1 MSAIEEKKIK
11 PPDKQTYYFKC
22 VKIPL
27 KHVLKNPD
35 INLPKITNAV
45 IKCNKIVINTLM
57 FMKLYLLDYFEKN
70 NKLPEIDK
78 VFVNSCMKIL
88 CNESASGRPPKKEVK
103 ELKDTLTTFYNSDY
117 KSLIKDT
124 NLDYTHLNT
133 VLDYLTIGII
143 TMYENNIKLH
153 YVEYIERF
161 VNIVWKKKE
170 TIIKIKESAKMA
182 TKSEGLENKDEGK
195 QKELVNEFCRQLR
208 KIKTDILEITTEYK
222 SDVKY
227 HNWIKEIKKTITPNK
242 EKYMKDSLYYD
253 LQCNPQDYLPCMIRM
268 MKEVEKDKVMI
279 YNVFPMRND
288 IIMKSIKL
296 DTTTLVHL
304 LMTKKQ
310 GNKTDYLLEG
320 NLKKYE
326 NKIWEFFF
334 RTERQCF
341 KKPKYTFHHMIET
354 DGVSCSI
361 LMLRNDLIGKR
372 IPNIKI
378 NSNTEQY
385 IDELNDYTNIKNKKI
400 VSYDPNL
407 ADLIYCV
414 DDDSIKANEFRYT
427 QDSRRKECKIKKY
440 AKIILEF
447 KKEKMEGKTIIEY
460 ETELSKLNRKT
471 LTIKD
476 FKEYIK
482 KKSEI
487 NNKLYKFYE
496 KYIFRKLKLNGY
508 INIKKHEQKMINNF
522 KKIFGKPEDVIICA
536 GDFEQKQ
543 HMKYKEPVKGK
554 GIRRIFRDNG
564 YKLYLVD
571 EFRTSCMCSICKN
584 EIGKCEKFITRK
596 NPKPYKSG
604 NILVHGALRCK
615 NCEAVWNRDVNSAT
629 NIYRIAKN
637 AINGLER
644 PKYLSRVK
652 KDETN
657 KTENPKKD
665 KIKKVVPDLKKSRK
679 DLKVRQKKNNK
690 SVKVDALTKS

>member
-1 MSAIEEKKIK
+1 MNVIEEKKTK
-11 PPDKQTYYFKC
+11 PPDKPTDYFKC
-22 VKIPL
+22 VKIPI

-35 INLPKITNAV
+35 INLPKITDAV
-45 IKCNKIVINTLM
+45 IRCNKIVINTLM

-70 NKLPEIDK
+70 NQLPEIDK

-88 CNESASGRPPKKEVK
+88 CNESPSGRPPKKEIK
-103 ELKDTLTTFYNSDY
+103 ELKDKLTAFYNSDY
-117 KSLIKDT
+117 KLLIKDT

-161 VNIVWKKKE
+161 VNIIWKKKE
-170 TIIKIKESAKMA
+170 TIVKIKE
-182 TKSEGLENKDEGK
+182 ENKDEEK

-208 KIKTDILEITTEYK
+208 KIKTDILEITSEYK

-242 EKYMKDSLYYD
+242 DKYQKDNLYYD

-288 IIMKSIKL
+288 IIIKSIKL

-304 LMTKKQ
+304 LFTQKQ

-378 NSNTEQY
+378 GSNSEQY
-385 IDELNDYTNIKNKKI
+385 IDELSDYTNIKNKKI
-400 VSYDPNL
+400 VCIDPGKTDIL
-407 ADLIYCV
+407 YCV
-414 DDDSIKANEFRYT
+414 DDDNKEANEFRYT

-447 KKEKMEGKTIIEY
+447 KKEKIDGKTIIEY

-508 INIKKHEQKMINNF
+508 MNRKKNEQKLINNF
-522 KKIFGKPEDVIICA
+522 KKIFGKPEETIVIF

-543 HMKYKEPVKGK
+543 HMKYKEAIKGK
-554 GIRRIFRDNG
+554 
-564 YKLYLVD
+564 
-571 EFRTSCMCSICKN
+571 
-584 EIGKCEKFITRK
+584 
-596 NPKPYKSG
+596 
-604 NILVHGALRCK
+604 
-615 NCEAVWNRDVNSAT
+615 
-629 NIYRIAKN
+629 
-637 AINGLER
+637 
-644 PKYLSRVK
+644 
-652 KDETN
+652 
-657 KTENPKKD
+657 
-665 KIKKVVPDLKKSRK
+665 
-679 DLKVRQKKNNK
+679 
-690 SVKVDALTKS
+690 

>member
-1 MSAIEEKKIK
+1 MSAIEEKKTK
-11 PPDKQTYYFKC
+11 PPDKPTDYFKC

-88 CNESASGRPPKKEVK
+88 CNESVSGRPPKKEIK
-103 ELKDTLTTFYNSDY
+103 ELKDKLTTFYNSDY
-117 KSLIKDT
+117 KTLIKDT
-124 NLDYTHLNT
+124 DLDYTHLNT
-133 VLDYLTIGII
+133 VLDYITIGII

-153 YVEYIERF
+153 YVEYIERY

-170 TIIKIKESAKMA
+170 TITKIKE
-182 TKSEGLENKDEGK
+182 ENKNEEN
-195 QKELVNEFCRQLR
+195 QKELINEFCRQLR
-208 KIKTDILEITTEYK
+208 KIKTDILQQSSEIT

-227 HNWIKEIKKTITPNK
+227 HNWIKEIKKIITPNK
-242 EKYMKDSLYYD
+242 DKYNKDSLYYD

-304 LMTKKQ
+304 LFTQTQ

-378 NSNTEQY
+378 DSNTEQY
-385 IDELNDYTNIKNKKI
+385 IDELTDYTNIKNKKI
-400 VSYDPNL
+400 VAIDPGL
-407 ADLIYCV
+407 SDILYCV
-414 DDDSIKANEFRYT
+414 DNDNMEANEFRYT

-440 AKIILEF
+440 AKLILEF
-447 KKEKMEGKTIIEY
+447 KKENIDGKAIIEY

-471 LTIKD
+471 LIIKD

-508 INIKKHEQKMINNF
+508 INRKKNEQKLINNF
-522 KKIFGKPEDVIICA
+522 KKIFGKPEETIVIF

-543 HMKYKEPVKGK
+543 HMKYKEPIKGK
-554 GIRRIFRDNG
+554 GMRHLFRQNN
-564 YKLYLVD
+564 YKTYLVD
-571 EFRTSCMCSICKN
+571 EFRTSCMCSICK
-584 EIGKCEKFITRK
+584 EEVGRCEKFQIRE
-596 NPKPYKSG
+596 NPKPYRSG
-604 NILVHGALRCK
+604 NILVHGLIKCK
-615 NCEAVWNRDVNSAT
+615 TCLGVWNRDVNGAT

-637 AINGLER
+637 AINMIER
-644 PKYLSRVK
+644 PKYLCREK
-652 KDETN
+652 KN
-657 KTENPKKD
+657 ENIKVEKP
-665 KIKKVVPDLKKSRK
+665 KKVV
-679 DLKVRQKKNNK
+679 QKKANK
-690 SVKVDALTKS
+690 SVKVVALTKT

>member
-1 MSAIEEKKIK
+1 MSAIEEKKTK
-11 PPDKQTYYFKC
+11 PPDKPTDYFKC
-22 VKIPL
+22 VKIPI
-27 KHVLKNPD
+27 KHILKNPD

-57 FMKLYLLDYFEKN
+57 FIKLYLLDYFEKN
-70 NKLPEIDK
+70 NKLLEIDK
-78 VFVNSCMKIL
+78 IFVNSCMKIL
-88 CNESASGRPPKKEVK
+88 CNESVSGRPPKKEVK
-103 ELKDTLTTFYNSDY
+103 ELKDKLTTFYNSDY
-117 KSLIKDT
+117 KPLIKDSD
-124 NLDYTHLNT
+124 LDYTHLNT

-153 YVEYIERF
+153 YVEYIERY

-170 TIIKIKESAKMA
+170 NIIKIKE
-182 TKSEGLENKDEGK
+182 ENKDEEK

-208 KIKTDILEITTEYK
+208 KMKIDILEVSKEYT

-242 EKYMKDSLYYD
+242 DKYMKDNLYYD
-253 LQCNPQDYLPCMIRM
+253 LQCNSQDYLPCMIRM

-279 YNVFPMRND
+279 YNLFPMRND

-304 LMTKKQ
+304 LFTQKQ

-372 IPNIKI
+372 IPNIKVG
-378 NSNTEQY
+378 SNAEQY
-385 IDELNDYTNIKNKKI
+385 IDEISDYNNIKNKKLVCI
-400 VSYDPNL
+400 DPGL
-407 ADLIYCV
+407 SDILYCV
-414 DDDSIKANEFRYT
+414 DNDNKDANEFRYT

-440 AKIILEF
+440 NKIILEF
-447 KKEKMEGKTIIEY
+447 KKEKIDGKTVIEY

-471 LTIKD
+471 LIIKD

-508 INIKKHEQKMINNF
+508 MNRKKNEQKLINNF
-522 KKIFGKPEDVIICA
+522 KKIFGKPEETIVIF

-543 HMKYKEPVKGK
+543 HMKYKEPIKGK
-554 GIRRIFRDNG
+554 GMRTLFRQNN
-564 YKLYLVD
+564 YKTYLVD
-571 EFRTSCMCSICKN
+571 EFRTSCMCSICKT
-584 EIGKCEKFITRK
+584 EIGRCEKFQIRE

-604 NILVHGALRCK
+604 NILVHGLIKCK
-615 NCEAVWNRDVNSAT
+615 TCLGVWNRDVNGAT

-644 PKYLSRVK
+644 PKYLCREK
-652 KDETN
+652 KDKN
-657 KTENPKKD
+657 IKVENPKKD
-665 KIKKVVPDLKKSRK
+665 KIKKVIQKKS
-679 DLKVRQKKNNK
+679 NK
-690 SVKVDALTKS
+690 SVRVDALTNS

>member
-1 MSAIEEKKIK
+1 MNNNKK
-11 PPDKQTYYFKC
+11 PPDKPTDYFKC

-27 KHVLKNPD
+27 KHILKHPE
-35 INLPKITNAV
+35 INTSKINDAV
-45 IKCNKIVINTLM
+45 IRCNKIVINTLM

-70 NKLPEIDK
+70 NTLPEIDK

-88 CNESASGRPPKKEVK
+88 CNENASGRPPKKEIK
-103 ELKDTLTTFYNSDY
+103 ELKDKLTNFYNSDY
-117 KSLIKDT
+117 KPLIEDH
-124 NLDYTHLNT
+124 NLDYTYLNT

-153 YVEYIERF
+153 YVEYIERY
-161 VNIVWKKKE
+161 VNIIWKKKE
-170 TIIKIKESAKMA
+170 TINKIKENNN
-182 TKSEGLENKDEGK
+182 LD
-195 QKELVNEFCRQLR
+195 QKEQINEFCRQLR
-208 KIKTDILEITTEYK
+208 KIKNDILNSSNITTEYK
-222 SDVKY
+222 SDIKY
-227 HNWIKEIKKTITPNK
+227 HNLINDIKKIITPNK
-242 EKYMKDSLYYD
+242 NKYQKDNLYYD

-268 MKEVEKDKVMI
+268 MKEIEKEKVMI
-279 YNVFPMRND
+279 YNVFPMRNE

-304 LMTKKQ
+304 LMTKIQ

-326 NKIWEFFF
+326 DKIWEFFF

-361 LMLRNDLIGKR
+361 LMLRNDMIGKR

-378 NSNTEQY
+378 GSNTEQY
-385 IDELNDYTNIKNKKI
+385 IDELSDYTNIKNKKI
-400 VSYDPNL
+400 VAYDPNL
-407 ADLIYCV
+407 SDLIYCV
-414 DDDSIKANEFRYT
+414 DNDNKDATEFRYT

-440 AKIILEF
+440 AKIILEL
-447 KKEKMEGKTIIEY
+447 KKEKIDDKTIIEY
-460 ETELSKLNRKT
+460 ETELSKLNKKT
-471 LTIKD
+471 LIIKD

-482 KKSEI
+482 KKNEI

-508 INIKKHEQKMINNF
+508 INRKKNEQKMINNF
-522 KKIFGKPEDVIICA
+522 NKIFGKPNDIIICA

-543 HMKYKEPVKGK
+543 GMKYGKEPVKGK
-554 GIRRIFRDNG
+554 GIRKIFRDNG

-571 EFRTSCMCSICKN
+571 EFRTSCMCSICKDEN
-584 EIGKCEKFITRK
+584 GRCEKFITRK

-604 NILVHGALRCK
+604 NILIHGALSCK
-615 NCEAVWNRDVNSAT
+615 NCGAVWNRDVNSAT

-637 AINGLER
+637 AINGIER
-644 PKYLSRVK
+644 PKYLCREK
-652 KDETN
+652 KDEN
-657 KTENPKKD
+657 VKIEKSKKD
-665 KIKKVVPDLKKSRK
+665 KVKKIV
-679 DLKVRQKKNNK
+679 QKKANK
-690 SVKVDALTKS
+690 SVKVVALT

>member
-1 MSAIEEKKIK
+1 MNNNKK
-11 PPDKQTYYFKC
+11 PPDKPTNYFKC

-27 KHVLKNPD
+27 KHILKHPE
-35 INLPKITNAV
+35 INTSKINDAV
-45 IKCNKIVINTLM
+45 IRCNKIVINTLM

-70 NKLPEIDK
+70 NTLPEIDK

-88 CNESASGRPPKKEVK
+88 CNENVSGRPPKKEIK
-103 ELKDTLTTFYNSDY
+103 ELKEKLTNFYNSDY
-117 KSLIKDT
+117 KPLIEEH

-153 YVEYIERF
+153 YVEYIERY
-161 VNIVWKKKE
+161 VNIIWKKKE
-170 TIIKIKESAKMA
+170 TINKIKENNN
-182 TKSEGLENKDEGK
+182 LD
-195 QKELVNEFCRQLR
+195 QKEQINEFCRQLR
-208 KIKTDILEITTEYK
+208 KIKNDILNSSNITTEYK
-222 SDVKY
+222 SDIKY
-227 HNWIKEIKKTITPNK
+227 HNWINDIKKIITPNK
-242 EKYMKDSLYYD
+242 NKYMKDNLYYD
-253 LQCNPQDYLPCMIRM
+253 LQCNPQDYLPCIIRM
-268 MKEVEKDKVMI
+268 MKEVETEKVMI
-279 YNVFPMRND
+279 YNVFPMRNE

-304 LMTKKQ
+304 LMTKTQ

-326 NKIWEFFF
+326 DKIWEFFF

-361 LMLRNDLIGKR
+361 FLLRNDMIGKR

-378 NSNTEQY
+378 CSNTEQY
-385 IDELNDYTNIKNKKI
+385 IDELSDYTNIKNKKI
-400 VSYDPNL
+400 VAYDPNL
-407 ADLIYCV
+407 SDLIYCV
-414 DDDSIKANEFRYT
+414 DNDNKDANEFRYT

-447 KKEKMEGKTIIEY
+447 KKEKIDDKTIIEY
-460 ETELSKLNRKT
+460 ETELSKLNKKT
-471 LTIKD
+471 LNIKD

-508 INIKKHEQKMINNF
+508 INRKKNEQKMINNF
-522 KKIFGKPEDVIICA
+522 KKIFGKPNDVIICA

-554 GIRRIFRDNG
+554 GIRKIFRDNG

-571 EFRTSCMCSICKN
+571 EFRTSCMCSICKDEN
-584 EIGKCEKFITRK
+584 GRCEKFITRK

-604 NILVHGALRCK
+604 NILIHGALSCK
-615 NCEAVWNRDVNSAT
+615 NCSAVWNRDVNSAT

-637 AINGLER
+637 AINEIER
-644 PKYLSRVK
+644 PKYLCKEK
-652 KDETN
+652 KDEN
-657 KTENPKKD
+657 V
-665 KIKKVVPDLKKSRK
+665 KIEKS
-679 DLKVRQKKNNK
+679 KKNKVKKIVQQKANK
-690 SVKVDALTKS
+690 SVKVVALT

>member
-1 MSAIEEKKIK
+1 MSAIEEKKTK
-11 PPDKQTYYFKC
+11 PPDKPTDYFKC

-35 INLPKITNAV
+35 INLPKITDAV

-57 FMKLYLLDYFEKN
+57 FMKLYLLDYFGKN

-88 CNESASGRPPKKEVK
+88 CNESASGRPPKKEIK
-103 ELKDTLTTFYNSDY
+103 ELKDKLTTFYNSDY
-117 KSLIKDT
+117 KPLIKDT
-124 NLDYTHLNT
+124 DLDYTHLNT

-153 YVEYIERF
+153 YVEYIERY

-170 TIIKIKESAKMA
+170 TIIKIKE
-182 TKSEGLENKDEGK
+182 ENKDEEK

-222 SDVKY
+222 SDEKY

-242 EKYMKDSLYYD
+242 EKYQKDNLYYD

-288 IIMKSIKL
+288 IIMKNIKL

-341 KKPKYTFHHMIET
+341 NKPKYTFHHMIET

-372 IPNIKI
+372 IPNIKVG
-378 NSNTEQY
+378 SNTEQY
-385 IDELNDYTNIKNKKI
+385 IDELSDYTNIKNKKI
-400 VSYDPNL
+400 VCIDPGKSDIL
-407 ADLIYCV
+407 YCV
-414 DDDSIKANEFRYT
+414 DNDNKEANEFRYT

-447 KKEKMEGKTIIEY
+447 KKEKIDGKTVIEY

-471 LTIKD
+471 LIITD

-487 NNKLYKFYE
+487 NNKLYKVYE

-508 INIKKHEQKMINNF
+508 MNRKKNEQKLINNF
-522 KKIFGKPEDVIICA
+522 KKIFGKPEETIVIF
-536 GDFEQKQ
+536 GDWEQKQ
-543 HMKYKEPVKGK
+543 HMKYKEPIKGK
-554 GIRRIFRDNG
+554 GMRILFRQNN
-564 YKLYLVD
+564 YKTYLVD
-571 EFRTSCMCSICKN
+571 EFRTSCMCSICKT
-584 EIGKCEKFITRK
+584 EIGRCEKFQIRK

-604 NILVHGALRCK
+604 NILVHGLLTCK
-615 NCEAVWNRDVNSAT
+615 KCSGVWNRDVNGAT
-629 NIYRIAKN
+629 NIYKIAKN

-644 PKYLSRVK
+644 PKYLCREKKEENVK
-652 KDETN
+652 VEK
-657 KTENPKKD
+657 P
-665 KIKKVVPDLKKSRK
+665 IKKSFKRKSINQ
-679 DLKVRQKKNNK
+679 LGL
-690 SVKVDALTKS
+690 SP

>member
-1 MSAIEEKKIK
+1 MSALEEKKTK
-11 PPDKQTYYFKC
+11 PPDKSTDYFKC
-22 VKIPL
+22 VKIPI

-35 INLPKITNAV
+35 INLPKITDAV
-45 IKCNKIVINTLM
+45 IKCNKIVINTLI

-70 NKLPEIDK
+70 NKLPIINK

-88 CNESASGRPPKKEVK
+88 CNESASGRPPKKEIK
-103 ELKDTLTTFYNSDY
+103 ELKDKLTTFYNSDY
-117 KSLIKDT
+117 KPLIKDT

-153 YVEYIERF
+153 YVEYIERYI
-161 VNIVWKKKE
+161 NIVWKKKE
-170 TIIKIKESAKMA
+170 TITKIKE
-182 TKSEGLENKDEGK
+182 ENKDEEK
-195 QKELVNEFCRQLR
+195 QKDLVNEFCRQLR
-208 KIKTDILEITTEYK
+208 KIKIDILEPVNKYK
-222 SDVKY
+222 SDEKY
-227 HNWIKEIKKTITPNK
+227 HNWIKDIKKIITPNK
-242 EKYMKDSLYYD
+242 EKYQKDSLYYD

-304 LMTKKQ
+304 LFTQKQ

-320 NLKKYE
+320 NLKKFE

-372 IPNIKI
+372 LPLTKV
-378 NSNTEQY
+378 SVNTEQY
-385 IDELNDYTNIKNKKI
+385 IDELTDYTNIKNKKI
-400 VSYDPNL
+400 VCIDPGKSDIL
-407 ADLIYCV
+407 YCV
-414 DDDSIKANEFRYT
+414 DNDNKDANEFRYT

-447 KKEKMEGKTIIEY
+447 KKEKIDGKTVIEY

-471 LTIKD
+471 LIIKD

-508 INIKKHEQKMINNF
+508 MNRKKNEQKLINNF
-522 KKIFGKPEDVIICA
+522 KKIFGKPEETIVIF

-543 HMKYKEPVKGK
+543 HMKYKEPIKGK
-554 GIRRIFRDNG
+554 GMRTLFRQNN
-564 YKLYLVD
+564 YKTYLVD
-571 EFRTSCMCSICKN
+571 EFRTSCMCSICKT
-584 EIGKCEKFITRK
+584 EIGRCEKFQIRE

-604 NILVHGALRCK
+604 NVLVHGLIKCK
-615 NCEAVWNRDVNSAT
+615 TCLGVWNRDVNGAT
-629 NIYRIAKN
+629 NICRIAKN

-644 PKYLSRVK
+644 PKYLCR
-652 KDETN
+652 EN
-657 KTENPKKD
+657 KEDINVEKPIKEKV
-665 KIKKVVPDLKKSRK
+665 KKVV
-679 DLKVRQKKNNK
+679 QKKANK
-690 SVKVDALTKS
+690 SVGGVALTKS

>member
-1 MSAIEEKKIK
+1 MNAIEEKKTK
-11 PPDKQTYYFKC
+11 PPDKPTDYFKC

-35 INLPKITNAV
+35 INLPKITDAV

-88 CNESASGRPPKKEVK
+88 CNESASGRPPKKEIK
-103 ELKDTLTTFYNSDY
+103 ELKDKLTAFYNSDY
-117 KSLIKDT
+117 KPLIKDT
-124 NLDYTHLNT
+124 DLDYTHLNT

-153 YVEYIERF
+153 YVEYIERY
-161 VNIVWKKKE
+161 VNIVWKKKD
-170 TIIKIKESAKMA
+170 TITKIKE
-182 TKSEGLENKDEGK
+182 ENKDEEK

-208 KIKTDILEITTEYK
+208 KIKNDILEISSEYK
-222 SDVKY
+222 SDIKY
-227 HNWIKEIKKTITPNK
+227 HKWIKEIKKTITPNK
-242 EKYMKDSLYYD
+242 DKYQKDNLYYD

-288 IIMKSIKL
+288 VIPHSIKL

-304 LMTKKQ
+304 LFTHKQ

-326 NKIWEFFF
+326 DKIWEFFF

-372 IPNIKI
+372 IPNIKVG
-378 NSNTEQY
+378 SNTEQY
-385 IDELNDYTNIKNKKI
+385 IDELSDYTNIKNKKI
-400 VSYDPNL
+400 VAFDPNL
-407 ADLIYCV
+407 SNLIYCV
-414 DDDSIKANEFRYT
+414 DDDSKEANEFRYT

-447 KKEKMEGKTIIEY
+447 KKEKIDGKIVIEY

-476 FKEYIK
+476 FKGYIQ

-487 NNKLYKFYE
+487 NNKLYAFYE

-508 INIKKHEQKMINNF
+508 INRKKHEQKMINNF

-571 EFRTSCMCSICKN
+571 EFRTSCMCSICK
-584 EIGKCEKFITRK
+584 EETGRCDKFQIRK

-604 NILVHGALRCK
+604 NILVHGLIKCQT
-615 NCEAVWNRDVNSAT
+615 CLGVWNRDVNSAT
-629 NIYRIAKN
+629 NIYRLAKN

-644 PKYLSRVK
+644 PKYLCRK
-652 KDETN
+652 NKDEN
-657 KTENPKKD
+657 IKVEKP
-665 KIKKVVPDLKKSRK
+665 KKVVQKKAKKS
-679 DLKVRQKKNNK
+679 VEVVASTN
-690 SVKVDALTKS
+690 S

>member
-1 MSAIEEKKIK
+1 MSAIEEKKTK
-11 PPDKQTYYFKC
+11 PPDKPTDYFKC

-57 FMKLYLLDYFEKN
+57 FIKLYLLDYFEKN

-88 CNESASGRPPKKEVK
+88 CNENASGRPPKKEIK
-103 ELKDTLTTFYNSDY
+103 ELKDKLTAFYNSDY
-117 KSLIKDT
+117 KPLIKDT
-124 NLDYTHLNT
+124 NLDYSHLNT

-153 YVEYIERF
+153 YVEYIERY

-170 TIIKIKESAKMA
+170 TIVKIKE
-182 TKSEGLENKDEGK
+182 ENKEEVK

-208 KIKTDILEITTEYK
+208 KIKTDILEKTTEYK
-222 SDVKY
+222 SDIKY
-227 HNWIKEIKKTITPNK
+227 HNWIKKIKKTITPNK
-242 EKYMKDSLYYD
+242 DKYQKDNLYYD

-304 LMTKKQ
+304 LFTQKQ

-320 NLKKYE
+320 NLKKHE

-372 IPNIKI
+372 LPSSKVG
-378 NSNTEQY
+378 SNTEQY
-385 IDELNDYTNIKNKKI
+385 IDELSDYINIKNKKI
-400 VSYDPNL
+400 VAIDPNKSDIL
-407 ADLIYCV
+407 YCV
-414 DDDSIKANEFRYT
+414 DSDNKNANEFRYT

-447 KKEKMEGKTIIEY
+447 KKEKIDGNTVIEY

-471 LTIKD
+471 LIIKD

-482 KKSEI
+482 KKSEL

-508 INIKKHEQKMINNF
+508 INKKKHEQKMTNNF
-522 KKIFGKPEDVIICA
+522 KKIFGKPEEVIITI
-536 GDFEQKQ
+536 GDWEQKKQ
-543 HMKYKEPVKGK
+543 MKYKEATKGVGMRK
-554 GIRRIFRDNG
+554 LFRQNN
-564 YKLYLVD
+564 YKVYLVD
-571 EFRTSCMCSICKN
+571 EFRTSCMCSICK
-584 EIGKCEKFITRK
+584 EETGRCEKFQIRE

-604 NILVHGALRCK
+604 NILCHGLLKCK
-615 NCEAVWNRDVNSAT
+615 TCCGVWNRDVNSAT

-637 AINGLER
+637 AINGLKR
-644 PKYLSRVK
+644 PKYLCR
-652 KDETN
+652 DEN
-657 KTENPKKD
+657 IKVEKPKKE
-665 KIKKVVPDLKKSRK
+665 KVKKVV
-679 DLKVRQKKNNK
+679 QKKAKK
-690 SVKVDALTKS
+690 SVKVVALTKS

>member
-1 MSAIEEKKIK
+1 
-11 PPDKQTYYFKC
+11 
-22 VKIPL
+22 
-27 KHVLKNPD
+27 LKNPD
-35 INLPKITNAV
+35 INLPKITDAV
-45 IKCNKIVINTLM
+45 IKCNKIMINTLM

-88 CNESASGRPPKKEVK
+88 CIESASGRPPKKEIK
-103 ELKDTLTTFYNSDY
+103 ELKDKLTAFYNSDY
-117 KSLIKDT
+117 KPLIKNTD
-124 NLDYTHLNT
+124 LDYTHLNT

-170 TIIKIKESAKMA
+170 TITKIKE
-182 TKSEGLENKDEGK
+182 ENKEEEK
-195 QKELVNEFCRQLR
+195 QRELVNEFCRQLR
-208 KIKTDILEITTEYK
+208 KIKTDILEINTNYK

-242 EKYMKDSLYYD
+242 DKYQKDNLYYD
-253 LQCNPQDYLPCMIRM
+253 LQCNSQDYLPCMIRM

-288 IIMKSIKL
+288 IIPHSVKL

-304 LMTKKQ
+304 LFTQKQ

-326 NKIWEFFF
+326 NEIWKFFF

-372 IPNIKI
+372 IPNIKVSL
-378 NSNTEQY
+378 NSEQY

-400 VSYDPNL
+400 VAIDPNK

-414 DDDSIKANEFRYT
+414 DNDNKEANEFRYT

-447 KKEKMEGKTIIEY
+447 KKEKVDDKTIIEY

-471 LTIKD
+471 LIIKD

-508 INIKKHEQKMINNF
+508 INKKKHEQKMINNF
-522 KKIFGKPEDVIICA
+522 KKIFGKPEEVIITI
-536 GDFEQKQ
+536 GDWEQKKQ
-543 HMKYKEPVKGK
+543 MKYKEASKGVGMRK
-554 GIRRIFRDNG
+554 LFRQNN
-564 YKLYLVD
+564 YKVYLVD
-571 EFRTSCMCSICKN
+571 EFRTSCMCSICK
-584 EIGKCEKFITRK
+584 EETGRCEKFQVRE

-604 NILVHGALRCK
+604 NVLVHGLLECK
-615 NCEAVWNRDVNSAT
+615 TCNNVWNRDVNSAT

-644 PKYLSRVK
+644 PKYLCREK
-652 KDETN
+652 KDEN
-657 KTENPKKD
+657 VKVEKAKKE
-665 KIKKVVPDLKKSRK
+665 KVKKVV
-679 DLKVRQKKNNK
+679 QKKAKK
-690 SVKVDALTKS
+690 SVKVVALTKS

>member
-1 MSAIEEKKIK
+1 MNAIDEKKNK
-11 PPDKQTYYFKC
+11 PPDKPTDYFKC
-22 VKIPL
+22 IKIPL
-27 KHVLKNPD
+27 KHILKNPD
-35 INLPKITNAV
+35 VNLPKITDAV

-88 CNESASGRPPKKEVK
+88 CNESVSGRPPKKEIK
-103 ELKDTLTTFYNSDY
+103 ELKDKLTAFYNSDY
-117 KSLIKDT
+117 KPLIKDT
-124 NLDYTHLNT
+124 DLDYTHLNT

-153 YVEYIERF
+153 YVEYIERY

-170 TIIKIKESAKMA
+170 TILKIKE
-182 TKSEGLENKDEGK
+182 ENKEEDK

-208 KIKTDILEITTEYK
+208 KIKTDILEISSEYK

-227 HNWIKEIKKTITPNK
+227 HNWIKDIKKTITPNK
-242 EKYMKDSLYYD
+242 DKYQKDNLYYD
-253 LQCNPQDYLPCMIRM
+253 LQCDPQEYLPCMIRM

-304 LMTKKQ
+304 LFTQKQ

-320 NLKKYE
+320 NLKKCE
-326 NKIWEFFF
+326 NQIWEFFF

-372 IPNIKI
+372 LPLTKV
-378 NSNTEQY
+378 SVNTEQY
-385 IDELNDYTNIKNKKI
+385 IDELTDYTNIKNKKI
-400 VSYDPNL
+400 VCIDPGKSDIL
-407 ADLIYCV
+407 YCV
-414 DDDSIKANEFRYT
+414 DNDNKDANEFRYT

-447 KKEKMEGKTIIEY
+447 KKEKVDGKTIIEY

-471 LTIKD
+471 LIIKD

-508 INIKKHEQKMINNF
+508 MNRKKNEQKLINNF
-522 KKIFGKPEDVIICA
+522 KKIFGKPDETIVIF

-543 HMKYKEPVKGK
+543 HMKYKEPIKGK
-554 GIRRIFRDNG
+554 GMRMLFRQNK
-564 YKLYLVD
+564 YKTFLVD
-571 EFRTSCMCSICKN
+571 EFRTSCMCSICK
-584 EIGKCEKFITRK
+584 EEKGRCDKFQIRK

-604 NILVHGALRCK
+604 NILVHGLLTCK
-615 NCEAVWNRDVNSAT
+615 KCSGLWNRDVNGAT

-644 PKYLSRVK
+644 PKYLCREKKEEDVKVEKPKKEKVK
-652 KDETN
+652 KV
-657 KTENPKKD
+657 
-665 KIKKVVPDLKKSRK
+665 IQKKV
-679 DLKVRQKKNNK
+679 NK
-690 SVKVDALTKS
+690 SVGVVALTKS

>member
-1 MSAIEEKKIK
+1 METKK
-11 PPDKQTYYFKC
+11 PPDKPPDYFKC

-27 KHVLKNPD
+27 KHVLKNPE

-45 IKCNKIVINTLM
+45 VRCNKIVINTLM

-88 CNESASGRPPKKEVK
+88 CNESINGRPPKQEIK
-103 ELKDTLTTFYNSDY
+103 ELKDKLTEFYSSDY
-117 KSLIKDT
+117 KPLIKDT
-124 NLDYTHLNT
+124 DLDYAHLNT

-143 TMYENNIKLH
+143 AMYENNIKLH
-153 YVEYIERF
+153 YVEYVERF
-161 VNIVWKKKE
+161 VNVIWKKKE
-170 TIIKIKESAKMA
+170 IITKIKE
-182 TKSEGLENKDEGK
+182 EHKDEEK
-195 QKELVNEFCRQLR
+195 QKELINEFCRQLR
-208 KIKTDILEITTEYK
+208 KIKIDILEITTEYK
-222 SDVKY
+222 SDEKY
-227 HNWIKEIKKTITPNK
+227 HKWIKDVKKIITPNK
-242 EKYMKDSLYYD
+242 DKYQKDSLYYD
-253 LQCNPQDYLPCMIRM
+253 LQCEPQDYLPCMVRM
-268 MKEVEKDKVMI
+268 MKEIEKDKIMI

-304 LMTKKQ
+304 LFTPKQ

-326 NKIWEFFF
+326 DKIWKFFF

-361 LMLRNDLIGKR
+361 LLLRNDMIGKR
-372 IPNIKI
+372 IPNMKIKT
-378 NSNTEQY
+378 NKEQY
-385 IDELNDYTNIKNKKI
+385 IDELEDYTNLKNKKI
-400 VSYDPNL
+400 VAYDPNL
-407 ADLIYCV
+407 SDLIYCV
-414 DDDSIKANEFRYT
+414 DDDTKNSNEFRYT

-447 KKEKMEGKTIIEY
+447 KKEKVDGKTVIEH

-471 LTIKD
+471 LNIKE

-487 NNKLYKFYE
+487 NDKLYKFYE
-496 KYIFRKLKLNGY
+496 KYMFRKLKLNGY
-508 INIKKHEQKMINNF
+508 INRKKHEQKMISNF
-522 KKIFGKPEDVIICA
+522 KKIFGKPKEVVICA

-554 GIRRIFRDNG
+554 GMRNLFRENG
-564 YKLYLVD
+564 YELYLVN
-571 EFRTSCMCSICKN
+571 EFNTSCKCSICQN
-584 EIGKCEKFITRK
+584 NNGICEKFITRE
-596 NPKPYKSG
+596 NPRPYRSG
-604 NILVHGALRCK
+604 TILVHGALRCK
-615 NCEAVWNRDVNSAT
+615 NCDAIWNRDVNSAT

-637 AINGLER
+637 AIQGLER
-644 PKYLSRVK
+644 PKYLCRKKKEEEDKKPKRVVLK
-652 KDETN
+652 
-657 KTENPKKD
+657 
-665 KIKKVVPDLKKSRK
+665 KIKKS
-679 DLKVRQKKNNK
+679 VR
-690 SVKVDALTKS
+690 VDASTKS

>member
-1 MSAIEEKKIK
+1 MSAIEEKKTK
-11 PPDKQTYYFKC
+11 PPDKATDYFKC

-27 KHVLKNPD
+27 QHVLKNPD
-35 INLPKITNAV
+35 INSPKITDAV
-45 IKCNKIVINTLM
+45 IRCNKIVINTLM
-57 FMKLYLLDYFEKN
+57 FMKLYLLDHFEKN

-88 CNESASGRPPKKEVK
+88 CNESGTGRPPKKEIK
-103 ELKDTLTTFYNSDY
+103 ELKDKLTVFYNSDY
-117 KSLIKDT
+117 KPLIKDT
-124 NLDYTHLNT
+124 DLDYTHLNT

-153 YVEYIERF
+153 YVEYIERY

-170 TIIKIKESAKMA
+170 TITKIKE
-182 TKSEGLENKDEGK
+182 ENKDEDK

-208 KIKTDILEITTEYK
+208 KIKNDILEISSEYK
-222 SDVKY
+222 SDIKY

-242 EKYMKDSLYYD
+242 DKYQKDILYYD

-268 MKEVEKDKVMI
+268 MKEVEKDKFMI

-288 IIMKSIKL
+288 IIPHSIKL

-304 LMTKKQ
+304 LFTQKQ

-326 NKIWEFFF
+326 DKIWEFFF

-354 DGVSCSI
+354 DGISCSI

-378 NSNTEQY
+378 GSNTEQY
-385 IDELNDYTNIKNKKI
+385 IDELSDYTNIKNKKI
-400 VSYDPNL
+400 VAFDPNL
-407 ADLIYCV
+407 SDLIYCV
-414 DDDSIKANEFRYT
+414 DDDSKDANEFRYT

-447 KKEKMEGKTIIEY
+447 KKEKIDGKTVIEY

-476 FKEYIK
+476 FKDYIQ

-487 NNKLYKFYE
+487 NNKLYAFYE

-508 INIKKHEQKMINNF
+508 INRKKHEQKMINNF

-571 EFRTSCMCSICKN
+571 EFRTSCMCSICK
-584 EIGKCEKFITRK
+584 EETGRCEKFQIRK

-604 NILVHGALRCK
+604 KILVHGLLTCK
-615 NCEAVWNRDVNSAT
+615 KCSGVWNRDVNSAT

-644 PKYLSRVK
+644 PKYLCREK
-652 KDETN
+652 KDDDKVE
-657 KTENPKKD
+657 KHKKE
-665 KIKKVVPDLKKSRK
+665 KIKKVV
-679 DLKVRQKKNNK
+679 QKKANK
-690 SVKVDALTKS
+690 SVKVVALTNS

>member
-1 MSAIEEKKIK
+1 MSAIEEKKTK
-11 PPDKQTYYFKC
+11 PPDKPTDYFKC

-27 KHVLKNPD
+27 KHVLKNLD
-35 INLPKITNAV
+35 INLPKITDAV

-88 CNESASGRPPKKEVK
+88 CNESVSGRPPKKEIK
-103 ELKDTLTTFYNSDY
+103 ELKYKLTAFYNSDY
-117 KSLIKDT
+117 KPLIKDT
-124 NLDYTHLNT
+124 DLDYTHLNT

-153 YVEYIERF
+153 YVEYIERY
-161 VNIVWKKKE
+161 VNIVWKKKD
-170 TIIKIKESAKMA
+170 TIVKIKE
-182 TKSEGLENKDEGK
+182 ENKDEEK
-195 QKELVNEFCRQLR
+195 QKELVNEFCKQLR
-208 KIKTDILEITTEYK
+208 KIKTDILETTSEYK

-242 EKYMKDSLYYD
+242 DKYQKDNLYYD
-253 LQCNPQDYLPCMIRM
+253 LQCNPQDYLHCMIRM

-304 LMTKKQ
+304 LFTQKQ

-341 KKPKYTFHHMIET
+341 KKPKYIFHHMIET

-372 IPNIKI
+372 LPITKI
-378 NSNTEQY
+378 GSNAEQY
-385 IDELNDYTNIKNKKI
+385 IDELSDYTNIKNKKI
-400 VSYDPNL
+400 VCIDPGTSDIL
-407 ADLIYCV
+407 YCV
-414 DDDSIKANEFRYT
+414 DNDNKDANEFRYT

-447 KKEKMEGKTIIEY
+447 KKEKVDGKTIIEY

-471 LTIKD
+471 LMIKD

-508 INIKKHEQKMINNF
+508 INRKKNEQKLINNF
-522 KKIFGKPEDVIICA
+522 KKIFGKPEETIVIF
-536 GDFEQKQ
+536 GDWEQKQ
-543 HMKYKEPVKGK
+543 HMKYKEPIKGK
-554 GIRRIFRDNG
+554 GMRMLFRQNN
-564 YKLYLVD
+564 YKTYLVD
-571 EFRTSCMCSICKN
+571 EFRTSCMCSICKT
-584 EIGKCEKFITRK
+584 ELGRCEKFQIRK
-596 NPKPYKSG
+596 NPKPYKSN
-604 NILVHGALRCK
+604 NILVHGLIKCQT
-615 NCEAVWNRDVNSAT
+615 CLGVWNRDVNGAT
-629 NIYRIAKN
+629 NICRIAKN
-637 AINGLER
+637 AINGIER
-644 PKYLSRVK
+644 PKYLCREK
-652 KDETN
+652 KDEN
-657 KTENPKKD
+657 IKVEKPKKEKVK
-665 KIKKVVPDLKKSRK
+665 KIVQKKV
-679 DLKVRQKKNNK
+679 NK

>member
-1 MSAIEEKKIK
+1 MSAIKEKRTK
-11 PPDKQTYYFKC
+11 PPDKSVDYFKC
-22 VKIPL
+22 IKIPL
-27 KHVLKNPD
+27 KHILKNPD
-35 INLPKITNAV
+35 INLPKITDAV
-45 IKCNKIVINTLM
+45 IKCNKIIINTLM
-57 FMKLYLLDYFEKN
+57 FMKLYLLDYFERN
-70 NKLPEIDK
+70 NKLPEVSELNSETKAKTRFNPVLPEIDK

-88 CNESASGRPPKKEVK
+88 CNENVSGRPPKKEIK
-103 ELKDTLTTFYNSDY
+103 ELKDKLTTFYNSNY
-117 KSLIKDT
+117 KPLIKDT

-153 YVEYIERF
+153 YVEYIERY
-161 VNIVWKKKE
+161 VNNVWKKKE
-170 TIIKIKESAKMA
+170 TIVKIKE
-182 TKSEGLENKDEGK
+182 ENKENDK
-195 QKELVNEFCRQLR
+195 QKELINEFCRQLG
-208 KIKTDILEITTEYK
+208 KIKTDILETTTEYK

-227 HNWIKEIKKTITPNK
+227 HNWINEIKKIITPNK
-242 EKYMKDSLYYD
+242 DKYQKDNLYYD

-304 LMTKKQ
+304 LFTQKQ

-326 NKIWEFFF
+326 NKIWKFFF

-341 KKPKYTFHHMIET
+341 IKPKYTFHHMIET

-361 LMLRNDLIGKR
+361 LMLKNDLIGKR
-372 IPNIKI
+372 IPNVK
-378 NSNTEQY
+378 NGSNKEQY
-385 IDELNDYTNIKNKKI
+385 IDELTDYTNLKNKKI
-400 VSYDPNL
+400 VAIDPNK

-414 DDDSIKANEFRYT
+414 DNDNKEANEFRYT

-440 AKIILEF
+440 SKIILEY
-447 KKEKMEGKTIIEY
+447 KKEKIDGKTIIEY

-476 FKEYIK
+476 FKEYIQ

-508 INIKKHEQKMINNF
+508 INKKKHEQKMINNF
-522 KKIFGKPEDVIICA
+522 KKIFGKSEDVIICA
-536 GDFEQKQ
+536 GDWEQKKQ
-543 HMKYKEPVKGK
+543 MKYKEASK
-554 GIRRIFRDNG
+554 GIGMRKLFRQNN
-564 YKLYLVD
+564 YKVYLVD

-584 EIGKCEKFITRK
+584 DIGKCENFITRK

-604 NILVHGALRCK
+604 NILVHGALCCK

-629 NIYRIAKN
+629 NIYRIAEN

-644 PKYLSRVK
+644 PKYLCRENKNIKAEKTK
-652 KDETN
+652 KE
-657 KTENPKKD
+657 KV
-665 KIKKVVPDLKKSRK
+665 KKVV
-679 DLKVRQKKNNK
+679 QKKANK

>member
-1 MSAIEEKKIK
+1 MSAIEEKKTK
-11 PPDKQTYYFKC
+11 PPYKSTDYFKC
-22 VKIPL
+22 VKIPI

-35 INLPKITNAV
+35 INLPKITDAV
-45 IKCNKIVINTLM
+45 IKCNKIVINTLI

-70 NKLPEIDK
+70 NKVSEIDK

-88 CNESASGRPPKKEVK
+88 CNESASGRPPKKEIK
-103 ELKDTLTTFYNSDY
+103 ELKDKLTTFYNSDY
-117 KSLIKDT
+117 KPLIKDT

-153 YVEYIERF
+153 YVEYIERY

-170 TIIKIKESAKMA
+170 TITKIKE
-182 TKSEGLENKDEGK
+182 ENKDEEK
-195 QKELVNEFCRQLR
+195 QKDLVNEFCRQLR
-208 KIKTDILEITTEYK
+208 KIKIDILEPVNKYK
-222 SDVKY
+222 SDEKY
-227 HNWIKEIKKTITPNK
+227 HNWIKDIKKIITPNK
-242 EKYMKDSLYYD
+242 EKYQKNSLYYD

-279 YNVFPMRND
+279 YNIFPMRND

-304 LMTKKQ
+304 LFTQKQ

-320 NLKKYE
+320 NLKKFE

-372 IPNIKI
+372 LPHTKV
-378 NSNTEQY
+378 SVNTEQY
-385 IDELNDYTNIKNKKI
+385 IDELTDYTNIKNKKI
-400 VSYDPNL
+400 VCIDPGKSDIL
-407 ADLIYCV
+407 YCV
-414 DDDSIKANEFRYT
+414 DNDNKDANEFRYT

-447 KKEKMEGKTIIEY
+447 KKEKIDGKTVIEY

-471 LTIKD
+471 LIIKD

-482 KKSEI
+482 NKSEI

-508 INIKKHEQKMINNF
+508 MNRKKNEQKLINNF
-522 KKIFGKPEDVIICA
+522 KKIFGKPEETIVIF

-543 HMKYKEPVKGK
+543 HMKYKEPIKGK
-554 GIRRIFRDNG
+554 GMRTLFRQNN
-564 YKLYLVD
+564 YKTYLVD
-571 EFRTSCMCSICKN
+571 EFRTSCMCSICKT
-584 EIGKCEKFITRK
+584 EFGRCEKFQIRE

-604 NILVHGALRCK
+604 NVLVHGLIKCK
-615 NCEAVWNRDVNSAT
+615 TCLGVWNRDVNGAT
-629 NIYRIAKN
+629 NICRIAKN

-644 PKYLSRVK
+644 PKYLCREKKEDNVKVEKPKEEKVK
-652 KDETN
+652 KSFRR
-657 KTENPKKD
+657 
-665 KIKKVVPDLKKSRK
+665 KSLNQLR
-679 DLKVRQKKNNK
+679 
-690 SVKVDALTKS
+690 LTP

>member
-1 MSAIEEKKIK
+1 MSAIDEKKNK
-11 PPDKQTYYFKC
+11 PPDKQTDYFKC
-22 VKIPL
+22 IKIPL

-35 INLPKITNAV
+35 INLPKITDAV

-88 CNESASGRPPKKEVK
+88 CNESALGRPPKKEIK
-103 ELKDTLTTFYNSDY
+103 ELKDKLTAFYNSDY
-117 KSLIKDT
+117 KPLIKDT
-124 NLDYTHLNT
+124 NLDYTHLNI

-153 YVEYIERF
+153 YVEYIERY

-170 TIIKIKESAKMA
+170 TILKIKE
-182 TKSEGLENKDEGK
+182 ENKEEDK
-195 QKELVNEFCRQLR
+195 QKELVNKFCRQLK
-208 KIKTDILEITTEYK
+208 KIKTDILEISSEYK

-227 HNWIKEIKKTITPNK
+227 HNWIKDIKKTITPNK
-242 EKYMKDSLYYD
+242 DKYQKDNLYYD
-253 LQCNPQDYLPCMIRM
+253 LQCNPQEYLPCMIRM
-268 MKEVEKDKVMI
+268 MNEVEKDKVMI

-320 NLKKYE
+320 NLKKHE

-372 IPNIKI
+372 IPNIKVG
-378 NSNTEQY
+378 SNTEQY
-385 IDELNDYTNIKNKKI
+385 IDELTDYSNIENKKI
-400 VSYDPNL
+400 VAYDPGKSDIL
-407 ADLIYCV
+407 YCV
-414 DDDSIKANEFRYT
+414 DNDNKDANEFRYT

-440 AKIILEF
+440 SKIILEF
-447 KKEKMEGKTIIEY
+447 KKEKIDGKTIIEY
-460 ETELSKLNRKT
+460 ETDLSKLNRKT
-471 LTIKD
+471 LIIKN

-482 KKSEI
+482 RKSEI

-508 INIKKHEQKMINNF
+508 INRKKNEQKLINNF
-522 KKIFGKPEDVIICA
+522 RKIFGKPEDVIICG

-543 HMKYKEPVKGK
+543 HMKYKEPIKGK
-554 GIRRIFRDNG
+554 GMRMLFRQNN

-584 EIGKCEKFITRK
+584 EIGRCEKFQIRE

-604 NILVHGALRCK
+604 NILVHGLIKCK
-615 NCEAVWNRDVNSAT
+615 TCLGVWNRDVNGAT

-644 PKYLSRVK
+644 PKYLCREK
-652 KDETN
+652 KDEN
-657 KTENPKKD
+657 VKVEKLEKE
-665 KIKKVVPDLKKSRK
+665 KVKKVVQNKTK
-679 DLKVRQKKNNK
+679 K
-690 SVKVDALTKS
+690 SVKVVALTKS

>member
-1 MSAIEEKKIK
+1 MSAIEEKKTK
-11 PPDKQTYYFKC
+11 PPDKPTDYFKC

-35 INLPKITNAV
+35 INLPKITDAV

-88 CNESASGRPPKKEVK
+88 CNESASGRPPKKEIK
-103 ELKDTLTTFYNSDY
+103 ELKDKLTTFYNSDY
-117 KSLIKDT
+117 KPLIKYTD
-124 NLDYTHLNT
+124 LDYTHLNT

-170 TIIKIKESAKMA
+170 TIVKIKE
-182 TKSEGLENKDEGK
+182 ENKEEDK

-208 KIKTDILEITTEYK
+208 KIKNDILEISSEYK
-222 SDVKY
+222 SDAKY

-242 EKYMKDSLYYD
+242 EKYQKDNLYYD

-288 IIMKSIKL
+288 IIPHSVKL

-304 LMTKKQ
+304 LFTQKQ

-326 NKIWEFFF
+326 NEIWKFFF

-354 DGVSCSI
+354 NGVSCSI

-372 IPNIKI
+372 IPNIKVG
-378 NSNTEQY
+378 SNAEQY
-385 IDELNDYTNIKNKKI
+385 IDELTNYTNIKNKKL
-400 VSYDPNL
+400 VCVDPGL
-407 ADLIYCV
+407 SDILYCV
-414 DDDSIKANEFRYT
+414 DNDNKDANEFRYT

-447 KKEKMEGKTIIEY
+447 KKEKIDDKTVIEY

-471 LTIKD
+471 LIIKD

-482 KKSEI
+482 KKSDI
-487 NNKLYKFYE
+487 NNKLYKFYD

-508 INIKKHEQKMINNF
+508 MNRKKNEQKLINNF
-522 KKIFGKPEDVIICA
+522 KKIFGKPEETIVIF

-543 HMKYKEPVKGK
+543 HMKYKEPIKGK
-554 GIRRIFRDNG
+554 GMRMLFRQNN
-564 YKLYLVD
+564 YKTYLVD
-571 EFRTSCMCSICKN
+571 EFRTSCMCSICKK
-584 EIGKCEKFITRK
+584 ETGRCEKFQIRE

-604 NILVHGALRCK
+604 NILVHGLISCK
-615 NCEAVWNRDVNSAT
+615 NCSNVWNRDVNGAT

-644 PKYLSRVK
+644 PKYLCREKKEENVKIEKPKKEKVK
-652 KDETN
+652 KL
-657 KTENPKKD
+657 
-665 KIKKVVPDLKKSRK
+665 V
-679 DLKVRQKKNNK
+679 QKKANK
-690 SVKVDALTKS
+690 SVRVVALTKS

>member
-1 MSAIEEKKIK
+1 MNAIEEKKTK
-11 PPDKQTYYFKC
+11 PPDKATDYFKC
-22 VKIPL
+22 VKVPL

-35 INLPKITNAV
+35 INSPKITDAV
-45 IKCNKIVINTLM
+45 IRCNKIVINTLM
-57 FMKLYLLDYFEKN
+57 FMKLYLLDHFEKN

-88 CNESASGRPPKKEVK
+88 CNESGTGRPPKKEIK
-103 ELKDTLTTFYNSDY
+103 ELKDKLTTFYNSNY
-117 KSLIKDT
+117 KPLINDT
-124 NLDYTHLNT
+124 DLDYTHLNT

-153 YVEYIERF
+153 YVEYIERY

-170 TIIKIKESAKMA
+170 TIVKIKE
-182 TKSEGLENKDEGK
+182 ENKEEDK

-208 KIKTDILEITTEYK
+208 KIKTDILEISSEYK

-242 EKYMKDSLYYD
+242 DKYQKDNLYYD

-304 LMTKKQ
+304 LFTQKQ

-326 NKIWEFFF
+326 NEIWEFFF

-372 IPNIKI
+372 IPNIKVGS
-378 NSNTEQY
+378 NSEQY
-385 IDELNDYTNIKNKKI
+385 IDELTDYTNIKNKKI
-400 VSYDPNL
+400 VAYDPGKS
-407 ADLIYCV
+407 DLIYCV
-414 DDDSIKANEFRYT
+414 DNDTKEATEFRYT

-440 AKIILEF
+440 AKIILEL
-447 KKEKMEGKTIIEY
+447 KKEKIDGKTIIEY

-482 KKSEI
+482 HKSEI

-508 INIKKHEQKMINNF
+508 MNRKNNEQKMINNF
-522 KKIFGKPEDVIICA
+522 KKIFGKPEEVIITI
-536 GDFEQKQ
+536 GDWEQKKQ
-543 HMKYKEPVKGK
+543 MKYKEPTK
-554 GIRRIFRDNG
+554 GIGMRKLFRQNN
-564 YKLYLVD
+564 YKVYLVD
-571 EFRTSCMCSICKN
+571 EFRTSCMCSICKT
-584 EIGKCEKFITRK
+584 EIGRCEKIQIRK

-604 NILVHGALRCK
+604 NILVHGLLKCK
-615 NCEAVWNRDVNSAT
+615 TCCGVWNRDVNGAT

-644 PKYLSRVK
+644 PKYLCREK
-652 KDETN
+652 KDE
-657 KTENPKKD
+657 KPKKE
-665 KIKKVVPDLKKSRK
+665 KIKKVV
-679 DLKVRQKKNNK
+679 QKKANK
-690 SVKVDALTKS
+690 SVRVVALTKS

>member
-1 MSAIEEKKIK
+1 MSAIEEKKTK
-11 PPDKQTYYFKC
+11 PPDKATDYFKC
-22 VKIPL
+22 VKISL

-88 CNESASGRPPKKEVK
+88 CNESASGRPPKKEIK
-103 ELKDTLTTFYNSDY
+103 ELKDKLTAFYNSDY
-117 KSLIKDT
+117 KPLIKDT

-153 YVEYIERF
+153 YVEYIERY
-161 VNIVWKKKE
+161 VNIVWKKKD
-170 TIIKIKESAKMA
+170 TIIKIKK
-182 TKSEGLENKDEGK
+182 ENKDEKK

-222 SDVKY
+222 SDLKY

-242 EKYMKDSLYYD
+242 DKYMKDSLYYD

-268 MKEVEKDKVMI
+268 MKAVEKDKVMI

-304 LMTKKQ
+304 LFTQKQ

-326 NKIWEFFF
+326 DKIWEFFF

-341 KKPKYTFHHMIET
+341 NKPKYTFHHMIET

-372 IPNIKI
+372 IPNIKVG
-378 NSNTEQY
+378 SNIEQY
-385 IDELNDYTNIKNKKI
+385 IDELCDYTNIKNKKI
-400 VSYDPNL
+400 VAFDPNL
-407 ADLIYCV
+407 SDLIYCV
-414 DDDSIKANEFRYT
+414 DDNSKEANEFRYT

-447 KKEKMEGKTIIEY
+447 KKEKIDGKTVIEY

-471 LTIKD
+471 LIIKD
-476 FKEYIK
+476 FKEYIQ

-508 INIKKHEQKMINNF
+508 INRKKHEQKMINNF

-543 HMKYKEPVKGK
+543 GMKYGKEPVKGK

-571 EFRTSCMCSICKN
+571 EFRTSCMCSICK
-584 EIGKCEKFITRK
+584 EETGRCEKFLTRK

-604 NILVHGALRCK
+604 NVLVHGLLKCK
-615 NCEAVWNRDVNSAT
+615 TCNNVWNRDVNSAT

-644 PKYLSRVK
+644 PKYLCREK
-652 KDETN
+652 KDE
-657 KTENPKKD
+657 KIKVEKPKKE
-665 KIKKVVPDLKKSRK
+665 KIKKVVPDFEKSSK
-679 DLKVRQKKNNK
+679 DLKVRQKKAKK
-690 SVKVDALTKS
+690 SVEVVALTKS

>member
-1 MSAIEEKKIK
+1 MNAIEEKKPK
-11 PPDKQTYYFKC
+11 PPDKPNDYFKC
-22 VKIPL
+22 VKIPI

-45 IKCNKIVINTLM
+45 IRCNKIIINTLM
-57 FMKLYLLDYFEKN
+57 FMKLYLLNYFEKN

-103 ELKDTLTTFYNSDY
+103 ELKDKLTTFYNSDY
-117 KSLIKDT
+117 KPLIKDT
-124 NLDYTHLNT
+124 DLDYTHLNT

-153 YVEYIERF
+153 YVEYIERY

-170 TIIKIKESAKMA
+170 TISKIKE
-182 TKSEGLENKDEGK
+182 EDEEK
-195 QKELVNEFCRQLR
+195 QKELVNDFCRQLR
-208 KIKTDILEITTEYK
+208 KIKTDILEVSKEYT

-242 EKYMKDSLYYD
+242 EKYMKDNLYYD

-268 MKEVEKDKVMI
+268 MKEVEKDNVMI

-296 DTTTLVHL
+296 DTTTIVHL
-304 LMTKKQ
+304 LFTQKQ

-326 NKIWEFFF
+326 NEIWEFFF
-334 RTERQCF
+334 RTEIQCF

-372 IPNIKI
+372 IPSAKVGS
-378 NSNTEQY
+378 NSEQY
-385 IDELNDYTNIKNKKI
+385 IDELTDYTNIKNKKI
-400 VSYDPNL
+400 VCIDPGKSDIL
-407 ADLIYCV
+407 YCV
-414 DDDSIKANEFRYT
+414 DNDNKEANEFRYT

-440 AKIILEF
+440 NKIILEF
-447 KKEKMEGKTIIEY
+447 KKEKIDEKTVIEY

-471 LTIKD
+471 LITKD

-508 INIKKHEQKMINNF
+508 MNRKKNEQKLINNF
-522 KKIFGKPEDVIICA
+522 KKIFGKPEETIVIF

-543 HMKYKEPVKGK
+543 HMKYKEPIRGK
-554 GIRRIFRDNG
+554 GMRTLFRQNN
-564 YKLYLVD
+564 YKTYLVD
-571 EFRTSCMCSICKN
+571 EFRTSCMCSICKT
-584 EIGKCEKFITRK
+584 EIGRCEKFQIRE

-604 NILVHGALRCK
+604 NILVHGLIKCK
-615 NCEAVWNRDVNSAT
+615 TCLGVWNRDVNGAT

-644 PKYLSRVK
+644 PKYLCREK
-652 KDETN
+652 KDKN
-657 KTENPKKD
+657 IKVGKPKKE
-665 KIKKVVPDLKKSRK
+665 KIKKVIQKKS
-679 DLKVRQKKNNK
+679 NK
-690 SVKVDALTKS
+690 SVRVDALINS